1 MKISGE
7 GDFADYASARI
18 PSLRRLAL
26 LLCRD
31 WHSADDLVQATL
43 TKLCVNWAKAVAAD
57 STDAYVRA
65 ILVREF
71 LRERRSGWARHVSVS
86 DAPLPIQVPAA
97 EIDGLLDLQA
107 AVSALQPR
115 QRATLVLRFFC
126 DLSVDQAAEAL
137 GCTAGTVKSQTAKA
151 ITTLRRELG
160 HEPLAPFAE
169 PAARSRPF
177 TGEASSH
184 G

>member
-1 MKISGE
+1 MPDDAE
-7 GDFADYASARI
+7 FADYVSASI

-43 TKLCVNWAKAVAAD
+43 TRLCLHWGKAAAAD

-71 LRERRSGWARHVSVS
+71 VRERRSGWVRRVSVS
-86 DAPLPIQVPAA
+86 DAPPPIPVPAA
-97 EIDGLLDLQA
+97 DLDSVLDLQA
-107 AVSALQPR
+107 AVSALPPR
-115 QRATLVLRFFC
+115 QRATLVLRFYC
-126 DLSVDQAAEAL
+126 DLSVDQSAEVL
-137 GCTAGTVKSQTAKA
+137 GCTAGTIKSQTAKA
-151 ITTLRRELG
+151 ITTLRRALG
-160 HEPLAPFAE
+160 SGPESSFPEHATRMSPLL
-169 PAARSRPF
+169 
-177 TGEASSH
+177 GDVVDH